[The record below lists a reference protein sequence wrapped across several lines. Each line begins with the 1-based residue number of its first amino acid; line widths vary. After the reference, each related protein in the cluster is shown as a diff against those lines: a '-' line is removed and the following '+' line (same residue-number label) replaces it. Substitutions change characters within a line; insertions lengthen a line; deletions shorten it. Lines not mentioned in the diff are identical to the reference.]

1 MNYPD
6 FIMNFPALDVPFDES
21 VVQTR
26 AVRSDQGMVVFFT
39 FLQDFVL
46 PPHAHKGQWGTLV
59 HGSIALTIGGET
71 RTCKPGDSWDIPSGV
86 EHSGVIKAGSLV
98 IDVFE
103 EPDRYPLKS

>member
-6 FIMNFPALDVPFDES
+6 FIMNFPALDVPFADE

-59 HGSIALTIGGET
+59 HGAIDITSGGVT
-71 RTCKPGDSWDIPSGV
+71 
-86 EHSGVIKAGSLV
+86 
-98 IDVFE
+98 
-103 EPDRYPLKS
+103 KS